1 MWVVCGNVPS
11 LYLTTDCCPA
21 PKDVFENY
29 CDLAEQWCDGTLPEL
44 DFSVKDIPDT
54 EVKDELRQRTAALRE
69 AVCRH
74 IFRPFE
80 KEAEVSSNPQRHLA
94 EECIGSYIRLHSGYL
109 AEDLRFAGIHD
120 AVAICKVEATP
131 ISDVLDLADQMEVKR
146 LRVINGNLS
155 NLTSNDS
162 IESLI
167 WASTEALPESFDLSS
182 WTHLRRL
189 SLRASH
195 SEVVKIA
202 SPQLQE
208 LTLSND
214 CRRGT
219 LHVDMSALTNLR
231 SVILMTNRIE
241 CLVPENINT
250 LCLRD
255 LSSKET
261 ERLPFCNNL
270 QELVIEDGTITDL
283 SFLSRYPS
291 LKKLRL
297 YGLSKLTN
305 LEGLCGLPLRELRID
320 TCNSVT
326 DFTALCSLPLLRLF
340 IRRHAGKPLTDIQF
354 IAGISTLEMCG
365 LDAKVTD
372 SDLTPL
378 TNLKCCDYKG
388 ILTDERR
395 AQNRQYLVAHGC
407 INTWYDR
414 RRCS

>member
-1 MWVVCGNVPS
+1 MRNNIAEIDWHQVCEVSCLRGTDGWNRLMQAREYLRYQSWCCCILDEFYACSINDVYLFLFEVDSRKEDVDRFVWVVCGNVPS

-29 CDLAEQWCDGTLPEL
+29 CDLAEPRCDGTLPEL

-80 KEAEVSSNPQRHLA
+80 KEAEVSSNPQRYLA
-94 EECIGSYIRLHSGYL
+94 EECIGSYIHLRSGYL

-202 SPQLQE
+202 S
-208 LTLSND
+208 
-214 CRRGT
+214 RR
-219 LHVDMSALTNLR
+219 
-231 SVILMTNRIE
+231 
-241 CLVPENINT
+241 
-250 LCLRD
+250 
-255 LSSKET
+255 
-261 ERLPFCNNL
+261 
-270 QELVIEDGTITDL
+270 
-283 SFLSRYPS
+283 
-291 LKKLRL
+291 
-297 YGLSKLTN
+297 
-305 LEGLCGLPLRELRID
+305 
-320 TCNSVT
+320 
-326 DFTALCSLPLLRLF
+326 
-340 IRRHAGKPLTDIQF
+340 
-354 IAGISTLEMCG
+354 
-365 LDAKVTD
+365 
-372 SDLTPL
+372 
-378 TNLKCCDYKG
+378 
-388 ILTDERR
+388 
-395 AQNRQYLVAHGC
+395 
-407 INTWYDR
+407 DR
-414 RRCS
+414 